1 MIQNP
6 ILFLVTMLFL
16 LKGFARQKGL
26 SALTTLSPV
35 TREVPVFL
43 LDYVIYK
50 ISRFPDLRRTE
61 AERSE

>member
-1 MIQNP
+1 
-6 ILFLVTMLFL
+6 MLFL
-16 LKGFARQKGL
+16 LEGFARQKGL

-35 TREVPVFL
+35 TKEVPVFL
-43 LDYVIYK
+43 LDYVTYK